1 MHKYAM
7 SFAKAE
13 KESLLWQQRMVS
25 MQVLTVLGGF
35 YTSAKFACE
44 PRGGWVRTQGRL
56 QSGSDFSRSRVPC
69 SRIDF

>member
-1 MHKYAM
+1 MHTYAM

-35 YTSAKFACE
+35 AEHARALKKT
-44 PRGGWVRTQGRL
+44 
-56 QSGSDFSRSRVPC
+56 
-69 SRIDF
+69 